1 MKNLFLIIISF
12 VLLSSSCK
20 KSKPSNPI
28 DQLPPETQTGAN
40 TFGCLVNGEVF
51 KPGGAQLSGGSL
63 SCNYQFLNGG
73 YYFRLAAIYRNNTNG
88 SGKSIGII
96 SDSLAIIEKEKF
108 LLTVT
113 RSKGKI
119 SSGYSS
125 YQTQPIIIYDDYS
138 TTSNIIGELLINKL
152 DTINQIVS
160 GAFWFD
166 AINGSGQK
174 VEVRKGRFD
183 VRYTR

>member
-1 MKNLFLIIISF
+1 MKNLFLITSF
-12 VLLSSSCK
+12 VLLISSCK

-73 YYFRLAAIYRNNTNG
+73 YYFRLAAISNNTNG

-96 SDSLAIIEKEKF
+96 SDSLEIIEKREIFAHCNTFQRENFKWIF
-108 LLTVT
+108 KL
-113 RSKGKI
+113 
-119 SSGYSS
+119 
-125 YQTQPIIIYDDYS
+125 
-138 TTSNIIGELLINKL
+138 SNTANYYL
-152 DTINQIVS
+152 
-160 GAFWFD
+160 
-166 AINGSGQK
+166 
-174 VEVRKGRFD
+174 
-183 VRYTR
+183 